1 MIAMIYHLASVQTKE
16 REDIE
21 RLIFMV
27 DVDLLYHL
35 AVGWVP

>member
-16 REDIE
+16 SGSE
-21 RLIFMV
+21 RLISMV

-35 AVGWVP
+35 AIGWVP